1 MSDAE
6 VLREVLAIAKEYGLQ
21 VSTVRA
27 GSVAV
32 AFGPMRAGLPP
43 LVASQLQEVRDKDK
57 QAEDE
62 ALPELRRRSMAQFGV
77 VKPDE
82 VLLAMKGAL

>member
-6 VLREVLAIAKEYGLQ
+6 VLREVLALAKEYGLQ
-21 VSTVRA
+21 VTTVRA

-32 AFGPMRAGLPP
+32 VFGSARPAPPP

-57 QAEDE
+57 QANDE
-62 ALPELRRRSMAQFGV
+62 ALPELRKRSLETFGV